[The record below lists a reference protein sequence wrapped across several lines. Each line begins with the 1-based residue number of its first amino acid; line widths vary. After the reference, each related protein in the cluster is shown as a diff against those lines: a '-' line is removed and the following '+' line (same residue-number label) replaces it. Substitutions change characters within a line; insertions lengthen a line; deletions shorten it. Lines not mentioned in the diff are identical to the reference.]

1 MKGKIMELLRTGDMQ
16 GLDALIEARPV
27 AVRHVLGRL
36 WDVDSVVRERAA
48 VAVGSA
54 AAHHQELGL
63 ELMRRFVWALND
75 ESATNGVDVIPAMAA
90 IAIRVP
96 EMAKPFV
103 GQLVGALHDP
113 SLSQEA
119 KRALEAIR
127 RERPDLVEP
136 YEGEIDCVRD
146 NNCRTRGRDCPS
158 SPEQGI
164 QEETWSKN

>member
-1 MKGKIMELLRTGDMQ
+1 MELLRTGDMQ

-63 ELMRRFVWALND
+63 ELMRRFAWALND

-96 EMAKPFV
+96 EMAQPFV
-103 GQLVGALHDP
+103 GQLVGALQDP
-113 SLSQEA
+113 GLSHEA

-127 RERPDLVEP
+127 RRRPELVEP
-136 YEGEIDCVRD
+136 YEGEIDWERD
-146 NNCRTRGRDCPS
+146 YDCRAGGRDCPS
-158 SPEQGI
+158 SPEKGI
-164 QEETWSKN
+164 QEETWSKH